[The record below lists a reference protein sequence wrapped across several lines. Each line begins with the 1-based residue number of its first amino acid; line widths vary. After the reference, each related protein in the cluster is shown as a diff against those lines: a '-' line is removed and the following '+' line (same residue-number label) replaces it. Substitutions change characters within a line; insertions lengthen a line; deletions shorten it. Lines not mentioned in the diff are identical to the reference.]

1 MKISVIIPNYNGEK
15 IIDGCIQSLL
25 KQDYKDFNIIV
36 VDNNSTDESVK
47 IIEERYPSITLIK
60 NNKNLGFAAA
70 VNIGIKASKS
80 DFVALLNN
88 DTEVDKKWLGNLYS
102 VVSKDNKI
110 FSASSKMVRF
120 YERDIIDDAGDQYNL
135 LGWAYKRGDG
145 SKIDKFNKN
154 KVVFST
160 CAGAGLYRK
169 NIFEEIGYFDENFFA
184 YLEDI
189 DVSFRGNI
197 HGYKNVYVN
206 DAIVY
211 HMVSATSGSKHNKFK
226 VKLASRN
233 NIYLIRKNMPLIF
246 TIINLPFLIL
256 GIIVKYIFFLRKS
269 LGKEYIEGIMEGVFT
284 KNKVEKTKFKF
295 KNLIYYFIIE
305 ARLIANTFKMFFKV

>member
-25 KQDYKDFNIIV
+25 QQEYKDFNIIV
-36 VDNNSTDESVK
+36 VDNNSTDDSVK
-47 IIEERYPSITLIK
+47 IIEEKYPSITLIK
-60 NNKNLGFAAA
+60 NNENLGFAAA
-70 VNIGIKASKS
+70 VNIGIKVSKS

-88 DTEVDKKWLGNLYS
+88 DTEVDTKWLGNLYS
-102 VVSKDNKI
+102 VVSKDDKI
-110 FSASSKMVRF
+110 FSASSKMIRF

-145 SKIDKFNKN
+145 ASVDKFNKN

-160 CAGAGLYRK
+160 CAGAGLYRRK
-169 NIFEEIGYFDENFFA
+169 VFEEIGYFDENFFA

-211 HMVSATSGSKHNKFK
+211 HMVSATSGSRHNEFK

-233 NIYLIRKNMPLIF
+233 SIYLIRKNMPLIF

-269 LGKEYIEGIMEGVFT
+269 LGKEYIEGIMEGIFI
-284 KNKVEKTKFKF
+284 KNKVEKTKFKLR
-295 KNLIYYFIIE
+295 NLIYYFIIE
-305 ARLIANTFKMFFKV
+305 GRLIVNTFKMFFKA

>member
-25 KQDYKDFNIIV
+25 QQEYKDFNIIV
-36 VDNNSTDESVK
+36 VDNNSTDDSVK
-47 IIEERYPSITLIK
+47 IIEEKYPSITLIK
-60 NNKNLGFAAA
+60 NNENLGFAAA
-70 VNIGIKASKS
+70 VNIGIKVSKS

-88 DTEVDKKWLGNLYS
+88 DTEVDTKWLGNLYS
-102 VVSKDNKI
+102 VVSKDDKI
-110 FSASSKMVRF
+110 FSASSKMIRF

-145 SKIDKFNKN
+145 ASVDKFNKN

-160 CAGAGLYRK
+160 CAGAGLYRRK
-169 NIFEEIGYFDENFFA
+169 VFEEIGYFDENFFA

-211 HMVSATSGSKHNKFK
+211 HMVSATSGSRHNEFK

-233 NIYLIRKNMPLIF
+233 SIYLIRKNMPLIF

-269 LGKEYIEGIMEGVFT
+269 LGKEYIEGIKEGIFI
-284 KNKVEKTKFKF
+284 KNKVEKTKFKL

-305 ARLIANTFKMFFKV
+305 GRLIVNTFKMFFKA

>member
-15 IIDGCIQSLL
+15 IIDGCIESLL
-25 KQDYKDFNIIV
+25 KQEYKEFDIII
-36 VDNNSTDESVK
+36 VDNNSTDRSVE
-47 IIEERYPSITLIK
+47 IIEEKYPSITLIK

-70 VNIGIKASKS
+70 VNIGIKASNS

-102 VVSKDNKI
+102 VVSKDDKI
-110 FSASSKMVRF
+110 FSASSKMIRF

-145 SKIDKFNKN
+145 ASVDKFNKD

-160 CAGAGLYRK
+160 CAGAGLYRRK
-169 NIFEEIGYFDENFFA
+169 VFEEIGYFDEAFFA

-197 HGYKNVYVN
+197 YGYKNVYVS

-211 HMVSATSGSKHNKFK
+211 HMVSATSGSRHNKFK

-233 NIYLIRKNMPLIF
+233 NIYLIRKKMPLIF
-246 TIINLPFLIL
+246 TIINLPFLVL
-256 GIIVKYIFFLRKS
+256 GIIVKYIFFCRKS
-269 LGKEYIEGIMEGVFT
+269 LGKEYLEGIKEGIFI
-284 KNKVEKTKFKF
+284 KNKIKRTKFKL

-305 ARLIANTFKMFFKV
+305 GKLIANTFKMFFKL

>member
-25 KQDYKDFNIIV
+25 QQEYKDFNIIV
-36 VDNNSTDESVK
+36 VDNNSTDDSVK
-47 IIEERYPSITLIK
+47 IIEEKYPSITLIK
-60 NNKNLGFAAA
+60 NNENLGFAAA
-70 VNIGIKASKS
+70 VNIGIKVSKS

-88 DTEVDKKWLGNLYS
+88 DTEVDTKWLGNLYS
-102 VVSKDNKI
+102 VVSKDDKI
-110 FSASSKMVRF
+110 FSASSKMIRF

-135 LGWAYKRGDG
+135 LGWSYKRGDG
-145 SKIDKFNKN
+145 AAIEKFSKN

-160 CAGAGLYRK
+160 CAGAGLYRRK
-169 NIFEEIGYFDENFFA
+169 VFEEIGYFDENFFA

-211 HMVSATSGSKHNKFK
+211 HMVSATSGSRHNEFK

-233 NIYLIRKNMPLIF
+233 SIYLIRKNMPLIF

-269 LGKEYIEGIMEGVFT
+269 LGKEYIEGIKEGIFI
-284 KNKVEKTKFKF
+284 KNKVEKTKFKL

-305 ARLIANTFKMFFKV
+305 GRLIVNTFKMFFKA

>member
-25 KQDYKDFNIIV
+25 QQEYKDFNIIV
-36 VDNNSTDESVK
+36 VDNNSNDESVK

-60 NNKNLGFAAA
+60 NNENLGFAAA
-70 VNIGIKASKS
+70 VNIGIKASES

-88 DTEVDKKWLGNLYS
+88 DTEVDTKWLGNLYS
-102 VVSKDNKI
+102 VISKDDKI
-110 FSASSKMVRF
+110 FSTSSKMIRF

-145 SKIDKFNKN
+145 APIDKFNKN

-160 CAGAGLYRK
+160 CAGAGLYRRK
-169 NIFEEIGYFDENFFA
+169 VFEDIGYFDENFFA

-197 HGYKNVYVN
+197 YGYKNVYVN

-211 HMVSATSGSKHNKFK
+211 HMVSATSGSRHNKFK

-233 NIYLIRKNMPLIF
+233 SIYLIRKNMPLIF
-246 TIINLPFLIL
+246 RLINLPFLVL
-256 GIIVKYIFFLRKS
+256 GIMVKYIFFLRKS
-269 LGKEYIEGIMEGVFT
+269 LGKEYIEGIMEGIFI
-284 KNKVEKTKFKF
+284 KNKVEKTKFKL

-305 ARLIANTFKMFFKV
+305 GRLIVNTFKMFLKE

>member
-25 KQDYKDFNIIV
+25 QQEYKDFNIIV

-47 IIEERYPSITLIK
+47 IIEEKYPSITLIK
-60 NNKNLGFAAA
+60 NNENLGFAAA
-70 VNIGIKASKS
+70 VNIGIKVSKS

-88 DTEVDKKWLGNLYS
+88 DTEVDTKWLGNLYS
-102 VVSKDNKI
+102 VVSKDDKI
-110 FSASSKMVRF
+110 FSASSKMIRF

-145 SKIDKFNKN
+145 ASVDKFNKN

-160 CAGAGLYRK
+160 CAGAGLYRRK
-169 NIFEEIGYFDENFFA
+169 VFEEIGYFDENFFA

-211 HMVSATSGSKHNKFK
+211 HMVSATSGSRHNEFK

-233 NIYLIRKNMPLIF
+233 SIYLIRKNMPLIF

-269 LGKEYIEGIMEGVFT
+269 LGKEYIEGIKEGIFI
-284 KNKVEKTKFKF
+284 KNKVEKTKFKL

-305 ARLIANTFKMFFKV
+305 GRLIVNTFKMFFKA

>member
-25 KQDYKDFNIIV
+25 QQEYKDFNIIV

-47 IIEERYPSITLIK
+47 IIEEKYPSITLIK
-60 NNKNLGFAAA
+60 NNENLGFAAA

-88 DTEVDKKWLGNLYS
+88 DTEVDTKWLGNLYS
-102 VVSKDNKI
+102 VVSKDDKI
-110 FSASSKMVRF
+110 FSASSKMIRF

-145 SKIDKFNKN
+145 ASVDKFNKN

-160 CAGAGLYRK
+160 CAGAGLYRRK
-169 NIFEEIGYFDENFFA
+169 VFEEIGYFDENFFA

-211 HMVSATSGSKHNKFK
+211 HMVSATSGSRHNEFK

-233 NIYLIRKNMPLIF
+233 SIYLIRKNMPLIF

-269 LGKEYIEGIMEGVFT
+269 LGKEYIEGIKEGIFI
-284 KNKVEKTKFKF
+284 KNKVEKTKFKL

-305 ARLIANTFKMFFKV
+305 GRLIVNTFKMFFKA

>member
-25 KQDYKDFNIIV
+25 QQEYKDFNIIV

-60 NNKNLGFAAA
+60 NNENLGFAAA

-80 DFVALLNN
+80 EFVALLNN
-88 DTEVDKKWLGNLYS
+88 DTEVDTKWLGNLYS
-102 VVSKDNKI
+102 VVSKDDKI
-110 FSASSKMVRF
+110 FSASSKMIRF

-145 SKIDKFNKN
+145 ASVDKFNKN

-160 CAGAGLYRK
+160 CAGAGLYRRK
-169 NIFEEIGYFDENFFA
+169 VFEEIGYFDENFFA

-211 HMVSATSGSKHNKFK
+211 HMVSATSGSRHNEFK

-233 NIYLIRKNMPLIF
+233 SIYLIRKNMPLIF
-246 TIINLPFLIL
+246 TIINLPFIIL

-269 LGKEYIEGIMEGVFT
+269 LGKEYIQGIMEGIFI
-284 KNKVEKTKFKF
+284 KNKVEKTKFKL

-305 ARLIANTFKMFFKV
+305 GRLIVNTFKMFFKA

>member
-25 KQDYKDFNIIV
+25 QQEYKDFNIIV
-36 VDNNSTDESVK
+36 VDNNSTDDSVK
-47 IIEERYPSITLIK
+47 IIEEKYPSITLIK
-60 NNKNLGFAAA
+60 NNENLGFAAA
-70 VNIGIKASKS
+70 VNIGIKVSKS

-88 DTEVDKKWLGNLYS
+88 DTEVDTKWLGNLYS
-102 VVSKDNKI
+102 VVSKDDKI
-110 FSASSKMVRF
+110 FSASSKMIRF

-145 SKIDKFNKN
+145 ASVDKFNKN

-160 CAGAGLYRK
+160 CAGAGLYRRK
-169 NIFEEIGYFDENFFA
+169 VFEEIGYFDENFFA

-211 HMVSATSGSKHNKFK
+211 HMVSATSGSRHNEFK

-233 NIYLIRKNMPLIF
+233 SIYLIRKNMPLIF

-256 GIIVKYIFFLRKS
+256 GIIVKYIFVYL
-269 LGKEYIEGIMEGVFT
+269 
-284 KNKVEKTKFKF
+284 N
-295 KNLIYYFIIE
+295 
-305 ARLIANTFKMFFKV
+305 

>member
-25 KQDYKDFNIIV
+25 QQEYKDFNIIV

-47 IIEERYPSITLIK
+47 IIEEKYPSITLIK
-60 NNKNLGFAAA
+60 NNENLGFAAA
-70 VNIGIKASKS
+70 VNIGIKVSKS

-88 DTEVDKKWLGNLYS
+88 DTEVDTKWLGNLYS
-102 VVSKDNKI
+102 VVSKDDKI
-110 FSASSKMVRF
+110 FSASSKMIRF

-145 SKIDKFNKN
+145 ASVDKFNKN

-160 CAGAGLYRK
+160 CAGAGLYRRK
-169 NIFEEIGYFDENFFA
+169 VFEEIGYFDENFFA

-211 HMVSATSGSKHNKFK
+211 HMVSATSGSRHNEFK

-233 NIYLIRKNMPLIF
+233 SIYLIRKNMPLIF

-269 LGKEYIEGIMEGVFT
+269 LGKEYIEGIMEGIFI
-284 KNKVEKTKFKF
+284 KNKVEKTKFKLR
-295 KNLIYYFIIE
+295 NLIYYFIIE
-305 ARLIANTFKMFFKV
+305 GRLIVNTFKMFFKA

>member
-25 KQDYKDFNIIV
+25 QQEYKDFNIIV
-36 VDNNSTDESVK
+36 VDNNSTDDSVK
-47 IIEERYPSITLIK
+47 IIEEKYPSITLIK
-60 NNKNLGFAAA
+60 NNENLGFAAA

-88 DTEVDKKWLGNLYS
+88 DTEVDTKWLGNLYS
-102 VVSKDNKI
+102 VVSKDDKI
-110 FSASSKMVRF
+110 FSASSKMIRF

-145 SKIDKFNKN
+145 ASVDKFNKN

-160 CAGAGLYRK
+160 CAGAGLYRRK
-169 NIFEEIGYFDENFFA
+169 VFEEIGYFDENFFA

-211 HMVSATSGSKHNKFK
+211 HMVSATSGSRHNEFK

-233 NIYLIRKNMPLIF
+233 SIYLIRKNMPLIF

-269 LGKEYIEGIMEGVFT
+269 LGKEYIEGIMEGIFI
-284 KNKVEKTKFKF
+284 KNKVEKTKFKLR
-295 KNLIYYFIIE
+295 NLIYYFIIE
-305 ARLIANTFKMFFKV
+305 GRLIVNTFKMFFKA

>member
-15 IIDGCIQSLL
+15 IIDGCIESLL
-25 KQDYKDFNIIV
+25 KQEYKEFDIII
-36 VDNNSTDESVK
+36 VDNNSTDRSVE
-47 IIEERYPSITLIK
+47 IIEEKYPSITLIK

-70 VNIGIKASKS
+70 VNIGIKASNS

-102 VVSKDNKI
+102 VVSKDDKI
-110 FSASSKMVRF
+110 FSASSKMIRF

-145 SKIDKFNKN
+145 ASVDKFNKD

-160 CAGAGLYRK
+160 CAGAGLYRRK
-169 NIFEEIGYFDENFFA
+169 VFEEIGYFDEAFFA

-197 HGYKNVYVN
+197 YGYKNVYVS

-211 HMVSATSGSKHNKFK
+211 HMVSATSGSRHNKFK

-246 TIINLPFLIL
+246 TIINLPFLVL
-256 GIIVKYIFFLRKS
+256 GIIVKYIFFCRKS
-269 LGKEYIEGIMEGVFT
+269 LGKEYLEGIKEGIFI
-284 KNKVEKTKFKF
+284 KNKIKRTKFKL

-305 ARLIANTFKMFFKV
+305 GKLIANTFKMFFKL

>member
-25 KQDYKDFNIIV
+25 QQEYKDFNIIV
-36 VDNNSTDESVK
+36 VDNNSTDDSVK
-47 IIEERYPSITLIK
+47 IIEEKYPSITLIK
-60 NNKNLGFAAA
+60 NNENLGFAAA
-70 VNIGIKASKS
+70 VNIGIKVSKS

-88 DTEVDKKWLGNLYS
+88 DTEVDTKWLGNLYS
-102 VVSKDNKI
+102 VVSKDDKI
-110 FSASSKMVRF
+110 FSASSKMIRF

-145 SKIDKFNKN
+145 ASVDKFNKN

-160 CAGAGLYRK
+160 CAGAGLYRRK
-169 NIFEEIGYFDENFFA
+169 VFEEIGYFDENFFA

-211 HMVSATSGSKHNKFK
+211 HMVSATSGSRHNEFK

-233 NIYLIRKNMPLIF
+233 SIYLIRKNMPLIF

-269 LGKEYIEGIMEGVFT
+269 LGKEYIEGIMEGIFI
-284 KNKVEKTKFKF
+284 KNKVEKTKFKL

-305 ARLIANTFKMFFKV
+305 GRLIVNTFKMFFKA

>member
-25 KQDYKDFNIIV
+25 QQEYKDFNIIV
-36 VDNNSTDESVK
+36 VDNNSTDDSVK
-47 IIEERYPSITLIK
+47 IIEEKYPSITLIK
-60 NNKNLGFAAA
+60 NNENLGFAAA
-70 VNIGIKASKS
+70 VNIGIKVSKS

-88 DTEVDKKWLGNLYS
+88 DTEVDTKWLGNLYS
-102 VVSKDNKI
+102 VVSKDDKI
-110 FSASSKMVRF
+110 FSASSKMIRF

-145 SKIDKFNKN
+145 ASVDKFNKN

-160 CAGAGLYRK
+160 CAGAGLYRRK
-169 NIFEEIGYFDENFFA
+169 VFEEIGYFDENFFA

-211 HMVSATSGSKHNKFK
+211 HMVSATSGSRHNEFK

-233 NIYLIRKNMPLIF
+233 SIYLIRKNMPLIF

-269 LGKEYIEGIMEGVFT
+269 LGKEYIEGIKEGIFI
-284 KNKVEKTKFKF
+284 KNKVEKTKFKL

-305 ARLIANTFKMFFKV
+305 GRLIVNTFKMFFKV

>member
-25 KQDYKDFNIIV
+25 QQEYKDFNIIV

-60 NNKNLGFAAA
+60 NNENLGFAAA

-80 DFVALLNN
+80 EFVALLNN
-88 DTEVDKKWLGNLYS
+88 DTEVDTKWLGNLYS
-102 VVSKDNKI
+102 VVSKDDKI
-110 FSASSKMVRF
+110 FSASSKMIRF

-145 SKIDKFNKN
+145 ASVDKFNKN

-160 CAGAGLYRK
+160 CAGAGLYRRK
-169 NIFEEIGYFDENFFA
+169 VFEEIGYFDENFFA

-211 HMVSATSGSKHNKFK
+211 HMVSATSGSRHNEFK

-233 NIYLIRKNMPLIF
+233 SIYLIRKNMPLIF

-269 LGKEYIEGIMEGVFT
+269 LGKEYIEGIMEGIFI
-284 KNKVEKTKFKF
+284 KNKVEKTKFKLR
-295 KNLIYYFIIE
+295 NLIYYFIIE
-305 ARLIANTFKMFFKV
+305 GRLIVNTFKMFFKA

>member
-25 KQDYKDFNIIV
+25 QQEYKDFNIIV

-47 IIEERYPSITLIK
+47 IIEEKYPSITLIK
-60 NNKNLGFAAA
+60 NNENLGFAAA

-88 DTEVDKKWLGNLYS
+88 DTEVDTKWLGNLYS
-102 VVSKDNKI
+102 VVSKDDKI
-110 FSASSKMVRF
+110 FSASSKMIRF

-145 SKIDKFNKN
+145 ASVDKFNKN

-160 CAGAGLYRK
+160 CAGAGLYRRK
-169 NIFEEIGYFDENFFA
+169 VFEEIGYFDENFFA

-211 HMVSATSGSKHNKFK
+211 HMVSATSGSRHNEFK

-233 NIYLIRKNMPLIF
+233 SIYLIRKNMPLIF

-269 LGKEYIEGIMEGVFT
+269 LGKEYIEGIMEGIFI
-284 KNKVEKTKFKF
+284 KNKVEKTKFKLR
-295 KNLIYYFIIE
+295 NLIYYFIIE
-305 ARLIANTFKMFFKV
+305 GRLIVNTFKMFFKA

>member
-25 KQDYKDFNIIV
+25 QQEYKDFNIIV
-36 VDNNSTDESVK
+36 VDNNSTDDSVK
-47 IIEERYPSITLIK
+47 IIEEKYPSITLIK
-60 NNKNLGFAAA
+60 NNENLGFAAA

-88 DTEVDKKWLGNLYS
+88 DTEVDTKWLGNLYS
-102 VVSKDNKI
+102 VVSKDDKI
-110 FSASSKMVRF
+110 FSASSKMIRF

-145 SKIDKFNKN
+145 ASVDKFNKN

-160 CAGAGLYRK
+160 CAGAGLYRRK
-169 NIFEEIGYFDENFFA
+169 VFEEIGYFDENFFA

-211 HMVSATSGSKHNKFK
+211 HMVSATSGSRHNEFK

-233 NIYLIRKNMPLIF
+233 SIYLIRKNMPLIF

-269 LGKEYIEGIMEGVFT
+269 LGKEYIEGIKEGIFI
-284 KNKVEKTKFKF
+284 KNKVEKTKFKL

-305 ARLIANTFKMFFKV
+305 GRLIVNTFKMFFKA

>member
-25 KQDYKDFNIIV
+25 QQEYKDFNIIV

-47 IIEERYPSITLIK
+47 IIEEKYPSITLIK
-60 NNKNLGFAAA
+60 NNENLGFAAA

-88 DTEVDKKWLGNLYS
+88 DTEVDTKWLGNLYS
-102 VVSKDNKI
+102 VVSKDDKI
-110 FSASSKMVRF
+110 FSASSKMIRF

-145 SKIDKFNKN
+145 VSVDKFNKN

-160 CAGAGLYRK
+160 CAGAGLYRRK
-169 NIFEEIGYFDENFFA
+169 VFEEIGYFDENFFA

-211 HMVSATSGSKHNKFK
+211 HMVSATSGSRHNEFK

-233 NIYLIRKNMPLIF
+233 SIYLIRKNMPLIF

-269 LGKEYIEGIMEGVFT
+269 LGKEYIEGIMEGIFI
-284 KNKVEKTKFKF
+284 KNKVEKTKFKLR
-295 KNLIYYFIIE
+295 NLIYYFIIE
-305 ARLIANTFKMFFKV
+305 GRLIVNTFKMFFKA

>member
-25 KQDYKDFNIIV
+25 QQEYKDFNIIV

-47 IIEERYPSITLIK
+47 IIEEKYPSITLIK
-60 NNKNLGFAAA
+60 NNENLGFAAA
-70 VNIGIKASKS
+70 VNIGIKVSKS

-88 DTEVDKKWLGNLYS
+88 DTEVDTKWLGNLYS
-102 VVSKDNKI
+102 VVSKDDKI
-110 FSASSKMVRF
+110 FSASSKMIRF

-145 SKIDKFNKN
+145 ASVDKFNKN

-160 CAGAGLYRK
+160 CAGAGLYRRK
-169 NIFEEIGYFDENFFA
+169 VFEEIGYFDENFFA

-211 HMVSATSGSKHNKFK
+211 HMVSATSGSRHNEFK

-233 NIYLIRKNMPLIF
+233 SIYLIRKNMPLIF

-269 LGKEYIEGIMEGVFT
+269 LGKEYIEGIMEGIFI
-284 KNKVEKTKFKF
+284 KNKVEKTKFKL

-305 ARLIANTFKMFFKV
+305 GRLIVNTFKMFFKA

>member
-25 KQDYKDFNIIV
+25 QQEYKDFNIIV

-47 IIEERYPSITLIK
+47 IIEEKYPSITLIK
-60 NNKNLGFAAA
+60 NNENLGFAAA

-88 DTEVDKKWLGNLYS
+88 DTEVDTKWLGNLYS
-102 VVSKDNKI
+102 VVSKDDKI
-110 FSASSKMVRF
+110 FSASSKMIRF

-145 SKIDKFNKN
+145 ASVDKFNKN

-160 CAGAGLYRK
+160 CAGAGLYRRK
-169 NIFEEIGYFDENFFA
+169 VFEEIGYFDENFFA

-211 HMVSATSGSKHNKFK
+211 HMVSATSGSRHNEFK

-233 NIYLIRKNMPLIF
+233 SIYLIRKNMPLIF

-269 LGKEYIEGIMEGVFT
+269 LGKEYIEGIMEGIFI
-284 KNKVEKTKFKF
+284 KNKVEKTKFKL

-305 ARLIANTFKMFFKV
+305 GRLIVNTFKMFFKA

>member
-25 KQDYKDFNIIV
+25 QQEYKDFNIIV
-36 VDNNSTDESVK
+36 VDNNSTDDSVK
-47 IIEERYPSITLIK
+47 IIEEKYPSITLIK
-60 NNKNLGFAAA
+60 NNENLGFAAA

-88 DTEVDKKWLGNLYS
+88 DTEVDTKWLGNLYS
-102 VVSKDNKI
+102 VVSKDDKI
-110 FSASSKMVRF
+110 FSASSKMIRF

-145 SKIDKFNKN
+145 ASVDKFNKN

-160 CAGAGLYRK
+160 CAGAGLYRRK
-169 NIFEEIGYFDENFFA
+169 VFEEIGYFDENFFA

-211 HMVSATSGSKHNKFK
+211 HMVSATSGSRHNEFK

-233 NIYLIRKNMPLIF
+233 SIYLIRKNMPLIF

-269 LGKEYIEGIMEGVFT
+269 LGKEYIEGIMEGIFI
-284 KNKVEKTKFKF
+284 KNKVEKTKFKL

-305 ARLIANTFKMFFKV
+305 GRLIVNTFKMFFKA